1 MPPHSSDTGTSIG
14 RGLTALCVV
23 VVFLLVAS
31 LFGRFGMYFVT
42 TGAAIYA
49 LARHG
54 AEWRRIRDEQIAR
67 RRHGAP
73 AGAPATRRL
82 VLRPSLFTALGYIV
96 GFGGLTAGILLAFM
110 GVPWGTYLAFA
121 SAGVLVLWTMQM
133 EEAGWRTSGRR
144 RTRARRLRFVPWVR
158 GGAPARPAVVAT
170 SNRERARTRP
180 RDLLSDGG
188 EILLWIIVGV
198 VLLGGTAWALTTVM
212 SR

>member
-158 GGAPARPAVVAT
+158 GGPRRDRPWLPRRTGSALGPARAT
-170 SNRERARTRP
+170 SSPTAAR
-180 RDLLSDGG
+180 SSCGSS
-188 EILLWIIVGV
+188 
-198 VLLGGTAWALTTVM
+198 WA
-212 SR
+212 SSCWAAPPGP